1 MHMAEVIRRKRDG
14 AELDPATIREVISGI
29 VSGEVPDY
37 QASALLMAV
46 FFRGLTDAELVAWTQ
61 AMLHSGDVFDLS
73 HVPGRKVDKH
83 STGGVGDKISI
94 PLAPLVAACGVK
106 VPMISGRGLG
116 HTGGTLDKLESI
128 PGFRTDLSPA
138 RFIEGVA
145 TIGTCMIGQSDSI
158 VPADKCLYALR
169 DVTGTVESIPL
180 IAASILSKKLAEGI
194 SGLVLDVK
202 VGSGA
207 FMKTRERAR
216 DLAHALVNLGNRSGV
231 QTVAYL
237 TDMNE
242 PIGWAVGNALEIE
255 ESIEVLHGAGPA
267 DTVGLVV
274 TLGGRMLALG
284 GAAASQDDGEAR
296 IRAAIADGSGLDVFR
311 RMVVFQGGDARAV
324 DDPGLLPGAR
334 ASRDVVAPL
343 TGIVQ
348 AIDCEKVGLAVL
360 ILGGGRY
367 RKEDRIDPAVGLR
380 MRARLGAEVKAG
392 EPLATILFNEA
403 SKEPEAEALVRDAFV
418 IGSGRVSAAPQVL
431 EVVE

>member
-1 MHMAEVIRRKRDG
+1 
-14 AELDPATIREVISGI
+14 
-29 VSGEVPDY
+29 
-37 QASALLMAV
+37 
-46 FFRGLTDAELVAWTQ
+46 
-61 AMLHSGDVFDLS
+61 MLHSGDVFDLS
-73 HVPGRKVDKH
+73 RLPGRKVDKH

-145 TIGTCMIGQSDSI
+145 TIGTCMIGQTESI
-158 VPADKCLYALR
+158 VPADKRMYALR

-216 DLAHALVNLGNRSGV
+216 ALAHALVGLGNRSGV

-255 ESIEVLHGAGPA
+255 ESIEVLRGEGPA

-284 GAAASQDDGEAR
+284 GAAASQDGGEAR
-296 IRAAIADGSGLDVFR
+296 IRAAIADGSGLEVFR
-311 RMVVFQGGDARAV
+311 RMVAFQGGDARAV
-324 DDPGLLPGAR
+324 DDPGLLPVAR
-334 ASRDVVAPL
+334 ASRDVEAPR
-343 TGIVQ
+343 TGNVQ
-348 AIDCEKVGLAVL
+348 AIDCEQVGLAALV
-360 ILGGGRY
+360 LGGGRQ

-392 EPLATILFNEA
+392 EPLATILFNDA
-403 SKEPEAEALVRDAFV
+403 SKVPEAEALVRDAFV
-418 IGSGRVSAAPQVL
+418 IGGGRVSAAPQVL